1 VVQDKQKV
9 DNDALYALIHKLQN
23 DLTTKFDR
31 LSEQVG
37 DLRVLVLQTQAAD
50 QAHDLPSKVEQLS
63 GRLGKL
69 EIEKAAERDLPAKVE
84 DHDKRLKTVEKREDE
99 REGRRKLFD
108 TLSVVAALLGGFL
121 TIVQLYQWLKGR

>member
-1 VVQDKQKV
+1 MVQDKPKV

-23 DLTTKFDR
+23 DLTGKFDR
-31 LSEQVG
+31 LSEQMG
-37 DLRVLVLQTQAAD
+37 DLRVLVLQAQAAD

-63 GRLGKL
+63 GRLGRL

-84 DHDKRLKTVEKREDE
+84 DHDKRLKTIEKREDE